1 MPVINGGHELL
12 GLISWKDVETY
23 LGQSKRKH
31 NSVEKLMKTEIITTE
46 EYMTIETAKKLM
58 ETHAIGSLPVVKNN
72 KLIGLVTR
80 NDFNV

>member
-1 MPVINGGHELL
+1 
-12 GLISWKDVETY
+12 
-23 LGQSKRKH
+23 
-31 NSVEKLMKTEIITTE
+31 MKTDIITVE
-46 EYMTIETAKKLM
+46 EYTPIETAKKLM